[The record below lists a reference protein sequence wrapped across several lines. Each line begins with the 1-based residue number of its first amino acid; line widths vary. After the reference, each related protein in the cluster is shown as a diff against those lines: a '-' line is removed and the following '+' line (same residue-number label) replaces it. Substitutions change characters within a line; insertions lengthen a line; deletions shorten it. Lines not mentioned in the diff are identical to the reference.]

1 MNNMLKVFISR
12 PVFTT
17 MLVLVLVV
25 FGLSSLPRL
34 GIDLL
39 PDVDFPLVTVRTT
52 WQGASPEEMEN
63 LVSKPIEDAVSSVS
77 GIKTISSISRE
88 GVSQV
93 TIEFVLGTDP
103 KAAAADVREKVGGI
117 RRRLPDEIDEPIT
130 QRFDMTAQ
138 PVVYFSLSSDQRS
151 RGEIRKLAEDVV
163 QQRLQQLDG
172 VGAVNINGGA
182 KREIHIFL
190 DPRRLDA
197 YGLALDQVL
206 QIINSQNA
214 NVPGGYAKENGYE
227 VVVRTLG
234 QYRSV
239 EEIGNIAVANQAGP
253 GGANQSGQTSVN
265 SGHPVLLKDV
275 ADIEDSWT
283 DERSDARTDGRPSV
297 VVSAQKQ
304 SGTNTVDVAERV
316 KAEMQQIQKEL
327 PSDIQV
333 SIVRD
338 SSTYIRD
345 NVKDVETSLI
355 LGGLLAV
362 LIVFLFLRDL
372 RATVVG
378 AFAIPTSII
387 ATFAIMKAANFT
399 LNNMSLMGLSLAVG
413 ILIDDAIVVVE
424 NIHRHVEE
432 GLSTREG
439 ALSGTAE
446 IALAVLATTLSILA
460 VFVPVGSMGEVV
472 GMFFRQFGLTVAF
485 AVTFSLF
492 VAFTLTPMLSA
503 RWLRPPGVAAPHR
516 PRAFAVFDRI
526 VEKLLDKWEHGFIFV
541 RDNYRDFLRWAL
553 RRPVLIVGIAIAS
566 LLVNLLFI
574 PLLGFE
580 FQPTYDSGEFNIT
593 ITAPPGTSL
602 EKMGDLVKPIEQD
615 VLALPELRNAF
626 LIIGYGSNP
635 VNKALIG
642 VKLKDTSE
650 RQRSMMQIMDAMRMQ
665 YRNFPGLKV
674 AVVPASFSS
683 RGDSRPVQIGIRG
696 DDLHQL
702 QQLSQDLAE
711 RLRKIP
717 GAADVDTSAADYE
730 PEVQVTLDRL
740 KAGQAGVDA
749 ATVGYIVQTAFAG
762 NTTANRYR
770 VGDKDYDIRVQLKEA
785 SRKNIADVSNLRVP
799 TKFGT
804 QVRLADVADV
814 KYTSG
819 PTEIDREDR
828 QREII
833 VYANNVGVSVGDIMN
848 AAQTQLAQM
857 NFPPGYS
864 YKYVGSSRVMQD
876 SFKEIGRALTIAVI
890 LIYMVLAAQ
899 FESFV
904 HPLTIMLSLPFSLIG
919 AVLALLVSAK
929 TINIM
934 SLIGIIMLMG
944 LVAKNAIL
952 LVDYTNTLR
961 QRDGLSR
968 EDALLQAGT
977 VRLRPILMTTAA
989 MILGMLPVALGFGAG
1004 AELRSS
1010 MGVVVVGGL
1019 ITSTILTLVVV
1030 PQMYIFMDNLQNAWR
1045 RYRQRT
1051 TGQKISGQSAPHM

>member
-103 KAAAADVREKVGGI
+103 KMAAADVREKVGGI
-117 RRRLPDEIDEPIT
+117 RKRLPDQIDEPIT

-197 YGLALDQVL
+197 YGLTLDQVL
-206 QIINSQNA
+206 QIVNSQNA
-214 NVPGGYAKENGYE
+214 NVPGGYAKEKGYE

-234 QYRSV
+234 QYHSV
-239 EEIGNIAVANQAGP
+239 DEIGNIAVANQ
-253 GGANQSGQTSVN
+253 NN
-265 SGHPVLLKDV
+265 HPVLLKDV
-275 ADIEDSWT
+275 ADIQDSWT
-283 DERSDARTDGRPSV
+283 EERSDARTDGRPSV

-333 SIVRD
+333 NTVRD

-345 NVKDVETSLI
+345 NVKDVETSLV

-362 LIVFLFLRDL
+362 IIVFLFLRDL

-432 GLSTREG
+432 GRSTREA

-503 RWLRPPGVAAPHR
+503 RWLRPPSVAAPHR
-516 PRAFAVFDRI
+516 PRAFAVFDSI

-615 VLALPELRNAF
+615 VLALPEVRSAF
-626 LIIGYGSNP
+626 LIIGYGGNP

-650 RQRSMMQIMDAMRMQ
+650 RQRSMMQIMDALRLQ
-665 YRNFPGLKV
+665 YRNLPGLRV
-674 AVVPASFSS
+674 AVVPSSIAS

-770 VGDKDYDIRVQLKEA
+770 VGDKDYDIRVELKEA
-785 SRKNIADVSNLRVP
+785 SRKNIADVQNLRVP

-814 KYTSG
+814 TYTSG

-848 AAQTQLAQM
+848 AAQAQLAQM
-857 NFPPGYS
+857 NFPPGYT
-864 YKYVGSSRVMQD
+864 YKYVGSSRTMQD

-899 FESFV
+899 FESFI
-904 HPLTIMLSLPFSLIG
+904 HPLIIMLSLPFSLIG
-919 AVLALLVSAK
+919 AVLALLISAK

-968 EDALLQAGT
+968 EEALLQAGT

-1051 TGQKISGQSAPHM
+1051 TGQKISGQSTPHM